1 MKCKRRFAS
10 PSERLHLR
18 AASQHLRS
26 PAHQSQRRQASY
38 NKVPQKKKEEVEG
51 SEDPS
56 RVRADNL
63 SRCDA
68 SAIMSEHH
76 DHRRNELDE
85 YYMRQALEV
94 AKSALD
100 VGEVPVG
107 CVLVLNDASSMID
120 STGAVSC
127 SPSIGPGSKQS
138 TDEPMCCYKA
148 SPSVIVSHGANQVNA
163 TRDATRHSEIVAIDR
178 LLTSGR
184 SSDQLKLPLDV
195 ISRSAHGKVPD
206 SYSLAR
212 EKQGD
217 KRVNVPECEGHWKNT
232 FGWGT
237 GRVYGKDVLR
247 NCDLYV
253 TCEPCIMVRG

>member
-1 MKCKRRFAS
+1 MRRLEETITS
-10 PSERLHLR
+10 KITLCNEELQPS
-18 AASQHLRS
+18 
-26 PAHQSQRRQASY
+26 
-38 NKVPQKKKEEVEG
+38 
-51 SEDPS
+51 
-56 RVRADNL
+56 
-63 SRCDA
+63 
-68 SAIMSEHH
+68 IMSDHH
-76 DHRRNELDE
+76 DVIRKTTELDE
-85 YYMRQALEV
+85 LYMREALKV

-107 CVLVLNDASSMID
+107 CVLVLNDASSLVD
-120 STGAVSC
+120 LTSEDSC
-127 SPSIGPGSKQS
+127 SPSTRPGTKQS
-138 TDEPMCCYKA
+138 VGEQSTGEQMCSYKA

-206 SYSLAR
+206 SYSMAR

-217 KRVNVPECEGHWKNT
+217 KWVNVPECEGHWKNT

-237 GRVYGKDVLR
+237 GRVYEKDVLR
-247 NCDLYV
+247 KCDLYV
-253 TCEPCIMVRG
+253 TCEPCIMVRDLRLHYA

>member
-1 MKCKRRFAS
+1 
-10 PSERLHLR
+10 
-18 AASQHLRS
+18 
-26 PAHQSQRRQASY
+26 
-38 NKVPQKKKEEVEG
+38 
-51 SEDPS
+51 
-56 RVRADNL
+56 
-63 SRCDA
+63 
-68 SAIMSEHH
+68 MSGDHH
-76 DHRRNELDE
+76 DHRRKTELDE
-85 YYMRQALEV
+85 YFMRQALKV

-107 CVLVLNDASSMID
+107 CVLVLNDASSLVD
-120 STGAVSC
+120 STSDGSSTSTRPGA
-127 SPSIGPGSKQS
+127 KES
-138 TDEPMCCYKA
+138 TGESTYEA

-212 EKQGD
+212 EKHGD
-217 KRVNVPECEGHWKNT
+217 KWVNVPECEGHWKNT

-237 GRVYGKDVLR
+237 GRVYEKDVLR

-253 TCEPCIMVRG
+253 TCEPCIMVRDLRLRLREEVCKHFLLT